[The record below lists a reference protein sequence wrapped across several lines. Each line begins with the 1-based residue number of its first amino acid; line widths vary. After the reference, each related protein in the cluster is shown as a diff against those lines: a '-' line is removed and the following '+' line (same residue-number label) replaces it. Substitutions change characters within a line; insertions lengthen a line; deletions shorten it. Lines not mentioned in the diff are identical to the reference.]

1 MNMLFEEN
9 SPHAASISLY
19 NDIQHLVCLPMN
31 DALRPNAMLSWEGNS
46 KEVLR
51 GFPVSARSN
60 LSFDLFQLEQHR
72 MPEAFRPMPSIGPKV
87 YELKDGDEKTWYR
100 LIYLSEINNV
110 IYVLHCFEKQ
120 GSRTPRKD
128 LKTAKKR
135 LSGVHARL
143 RRGEA

>member
-1 MNMLFEEN
+1 MSEV
-9 SPHAASISLY
+9 P
-19 NDIQHLVCLPMN
+19 
-31 DALRPNAMLSWEGNS
+31 RPNAILSWEGDS

-51 GFPVSARSN
+51 GFPANARSN
-60 LSFDLFQLEQHR
+60 LSYDLFQLEQHR

-100 LIYLSEINNV
+100 LVYLSEINNV

-120 GSRTPRKD
+120 GSRTPRRD

-135 LSGVHARL
+135 LSDVNARL
-143 RRGEA
+143 RRGGV

>member
-1 MNMLFEEN
+1 V
-9 SPHAASISLY
+9 S
-19 NDIQHLVCLPMN
+19 
-31 DALRPNAMLSWEGNS
+31 DALRPNAILSWEGNS

-51 GFPVSARSN
+51 GFPATARSN
-60 LSFDLFQLEQHR
+60 LSYDLFLLEQHR
-72 MPEAFRPMPSIGPKV
+72 MPEAFRPMSSIGPKV

-120 GSRTPRKD
+120 GSRTPRRD

-135 LSGVHARL
+135 LSDVNARL
-143 RRGEA
+143 RRGEE